1 MLFLIYLFDIM
12 DFSQFNT
19 EPQIR
24 IEKKK
29 PRQNPYKKTNKYTSM
44 LFHIS
49 PSFMKW
55 VITLLVIICN
65 TYFIVSIITKSQNIS
80 TLKHNIELLS
90 HNIKLNEKEIEA
102 KYEDDLLSLC
112 NELSIDNKNKCQN
125 LIEEQKKYENL
136 LFRSHQDYEHTDY
149 DVVQVQTDIK
159 HQKEEYNIR
168 QKTITNLK
176 TEIANLKNTLTQKQN
191 EYNKLKEHNSD
202 NNNNSESNEPK
213 TNVFDIKYLTSDKHP
228 SKIIENA
235 SQYNLLNKWIYPS
248 DQLNYGLLYRASR
261 DGLIAENFHFLC
273 DNKNVFNSLVIIQTP
288 TNEIFGGYTYGNW
301 RMNDY
306 RTDKGAFLFNLTRGK
321 KYKVIEPNKAVY
333 SGEHLLVGFGNG
345 DLIVNEKLGMSYYP
359 VSYEGGVELEL
370 TNGEGQFQIKEMEVF
385 NLGLVRDY

>member
-1 MLFLIYLFDIM
+1 M

-29 PRQNPYKKTNKYTSM
+29 PRQNPYKKTNKYSSM
-44 LFHIS
+44 LFRIS

-55 VITLLVIICN
+55 IITLLVIIC
-65 TYFIVSIITKSQNIS
+65 TIYFIISIITKSQNIS
-80 TLKHNIELLS
+80 TLKHNYELLS
-90 HNIKLNEKEIEA
+90 HNIKLNEKEIED
-102 KYEDDLLSLC
+102 KYKNDLLSLC
-112 NELSIDNKNKCQN
+112 NELSVDNKNKCQI
-125 LIEEQKKYENL
+125 LIEEQKKYANL
-136 LFRSHQDYEHTDY
+136 LFKSHQDYEDANY
-149 DVVQVQTDIK
+149 DVVQAQTDIK
-159 HQKEEYNIR
+159 HQKEEYNMH
-168 QKTITNLK
+168 QKTITILK
-176 TEIANLKNTLTQKQN
+176 TEITDLKNTITKKQN
-191 EYNKLKEHNSD
+191 EYNKLKEHSSD
-202 NNNNSESNEPK
+202 NNNNNNSETSNESK
-213 TNVFDIKYLTSDKHP
+213 TNIFDIKYLTANKHP
-228 SKIIENA
+228 SNIIENED
-235 SQYNLLNKWIYPS
+235 QYNLLNKWIYPS
-248 DQLNYGLLYRASR
+248 NQLKYGLLYRASR
-261 DGLIAENFHFLC
+261 DGLIAENFHRLC
-273 DNKNVFNSLVIIQTP
+273 DDKQVFNSLVIIQTP
-288 TNEIFGGYTYGNW
+288 TNEIFGGYTFGNW

-306 RTDKGAFLFNLTRGK
+306 RTDKGAFIFNLTRGK